1 METKR
6 SDSRSQRIL
15 VVDDDPQTAQLVRSW
30 FKGRPYEIL
39 SAEDGH
45 RGLQLAAEAEPDL
58 ILLDLKMPNL
68 DGISVAK
75 QLKEEPRTR
84 AIPVIVLSACRD
96 LEAKVE
102 AFAVG
107 ADDYVTKPFNFE
119 EVDARIHAMMR
130 KRDRLSTLERTV
142 RNLTT
147 SNQQLEELLMI
158 DDKTGLY
165 NFREFQRRLNEEWH
179 RAERYSLPLSLVFFD
194 LDHFKRINDKL
205 GHQAGDRAL
214 QEFATLV
221 AGGARTNDFAAR
233 YGGEEFAVIL
243 PHTDGEMAVRVAER
257 IRRAT
262 SAFVFLADETPTRIT
277 VSAGVSTYP
286 SPSQIESMDAL
297 LRAADMALY
306 RAKDLGRNRVVQ
318 HEGPTNDAQRSAAP

>member
-1 METKR
+1 
-6 SDSRSQRIL
+6 
-15 VVDDDPQTAQLVRSW
+15 
-30 FKGRPYEIL
+30 
-39 SAEDGH
+39 
-45 RGLQLAAEAEPDL
+45 
-58 ILLDLKMPNL
+58 MPNL

-306 RAKDLGRNRVVQ
+306 RAKDLGRNRVAQ
-318 HEGPTNDAQRSAAP
+318 HEGPTNDAQRGAAP